1 MLRLGLW
8 ILYVGNPKILLF
20 EVAMAFNVYAF
31 PESTI
36 FEGIVYE
43 LLLLG
48 SFSLLKTR
56 EPSLSNKSKVQKKLC
71 PEPSGS
77 PPKVIV
83 RSAAVSVMGLT

>member
-43 LLLLG
+43 VLL
-48 SFSLLKTR
+48 LLKTR